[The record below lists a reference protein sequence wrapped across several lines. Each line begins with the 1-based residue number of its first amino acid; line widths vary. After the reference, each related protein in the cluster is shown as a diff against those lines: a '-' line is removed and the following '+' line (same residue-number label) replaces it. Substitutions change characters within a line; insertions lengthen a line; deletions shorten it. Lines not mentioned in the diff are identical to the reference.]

1 MLRFIILMLI
11 AASSIVQAQDQID
24 LELVKQ
30 VQEFAEDVNKNLPI
44 NPAFKDQEQNEQQF
58 TGPRLI
64 VFISTSMPEKS
75 IKQWAKQADLLGA
88 ELVIRGFV
96 NNSFKETIILAQ
108 QLFGSDKVGGF
119 NIDPFKFKQY
129 AIEGVPT
136 VVLDVSGNIDTVS
149 GDIGLIEALKV
160 MQAKGINSKDAKKY
174 LSQI

>member
-11 AASSIVQAQDQID
+11 AANSIAQTQNQID
-24 LELVKQ
+24 LELTTQ
-30 VQEFAEDVNKNLPI
+30 VREFAEDINKSLPI
-44 NPAFKDQEQNEQQF
+44 NPEFKNQEHNEQQL
-58 TGPRLI
+58 TEPHLI
-64 VFISTSMPEKS
+64 VFISTSMSEKS
-75 IKQWAKQADLLGA
+75 IQQWAKQADHLGA

-108 QLFGSDKVGGF
+108 RLFAEERVGGF

-129 AIEGVPT
+129 AVESVPT
-136 VVLDVSGNIDTVS
+136 VVLDANGNIDTVM

-160 MQAKGINSKDAKKY
+160 MQAKGINSKDAEKY